1 MKKFIVFIFI
11 LYCYPKAILGQTSI
25 GINISLCGKIV
36 KTDSVLYSDINECF
50 QILPTDSTL
59 KIKSYVID
67 MKYPNGVSLSI
78 NNHGSKLE
86 QSTLKILNELKNNG
100 INILDINMVEATNNN
115 HKKIIKLR
123 TRRILYLHTE

>member
-1 MKKFIVFIFI
+1 M
-11 LYCYPKAILGQTSI
+11 
-25 GINISLCGKIV
+25 
-36 KTDSVLYSDINECF
+36 
-50 QILPTDSTL
+50 
-59 KIKSYVID
+59 
-67 MKYPNGVSLSI
+67 SLSI